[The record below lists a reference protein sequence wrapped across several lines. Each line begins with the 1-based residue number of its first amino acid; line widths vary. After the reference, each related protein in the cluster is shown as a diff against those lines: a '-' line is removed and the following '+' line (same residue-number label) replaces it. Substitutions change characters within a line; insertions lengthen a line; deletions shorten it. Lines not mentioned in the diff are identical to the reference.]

1 MGKYSQIIER
11 HIDLKDIRSA
21 RILLDILE
29 EIRMVEE
36 EERDD
41 EGTTTLYVV
50 TQAEADGYDC
60 DYTVADIVSSERE
73 AERIKNDADSNQTRH
88 VYEIEMSKDED
99 GKYQFDWYDTI
110 RVGRHIE

>member
-11 HIDLKDIRSA
+11 HIDLKDIRFA

-29 EIRMVEE
+29 EIRALEE
-36 EERDD
+36 DDRD
-41 EGTTTLYVV
+41 TTTLYVV

-60 DYTVADIVSSERE
+60 DYTVADIVSSRKE
-73 AERIKNDADSNQTRH
+73 AERIENDADSNQTRH
-88 VYEIEMSKDED
+88 IYEIDMVKDED
-99 GKYQFDWYDTI
+99 GDYRFDWYDTI